1 MVTGPIKLPTLF
13 CDCPELPNIS
23 PWVFTN
29 KGKKSPCSFPS
40 SPFSLI
46 SALQP
51 QGESVRRAS
60 GAIKNSILNFQRESF
75 TKHTHMY
82 THTPHSVSRQ
92 NSKGAS
98 KIPAPPWYIRPVQS
112 SPLRCGQDLLIMLCK
127 EAKGILQM

>member
-13 CDCPELPNIS
+13 CYCPELPNIS

-98 KIPAPPWYIRPVQS
+98 KIPGPPGIYDLYS
-112 SPLRCGQDLLIMLCK
+112 LLPLDVGRTS
-127 EAKGILQM
+127 